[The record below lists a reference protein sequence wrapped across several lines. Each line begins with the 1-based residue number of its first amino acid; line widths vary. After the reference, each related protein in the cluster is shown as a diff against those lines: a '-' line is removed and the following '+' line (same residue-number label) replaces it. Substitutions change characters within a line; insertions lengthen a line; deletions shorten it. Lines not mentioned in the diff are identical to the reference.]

1 MMRNELLPRLRLLTV
16 LRRVSVHENRLNTM
30 KLLIPVASRSA
41 SFFSFIRSKFG
52 KTTSNQ
58 SKESQSIPNDGEW
71 LNAVRDA
78 ERSELLHLK
87 GSETDITR
95 TELRKWKKRAFLHIL
110 EMFIQRSGPTRK
122 GYFSFIQHALTKMLE
137 YETFDDLE
145 CYKAIIRLF
154 PTGRMT
160 VTRYFQSE
168 FIHYPRHQQL
178 LIDLL
183 NQMARYHVLP
193 DDEVGQLIIN
203 VFGYRS
209 HAMQHYRRLMYWMP
223 KLYHCNPWPLPQRIT
238 DDLDIDPIKLGWLIA
253 ERICPDRMTEFTV
266 VQTSSSI
273 SSSSSSVDRPDSLI
287 SAQSPEQRALLAYC
301 AKRIHNNNNN
311 DHNQYLKPIIYL
323 DGPHYVWFRNLQ
335 ATYYTL
341 WTEIDADRLKKEIAT
356 VKANQVPKY
365 SAEEPYNLSFFNSND
380 SSNIVLND
388 PSSPIDSLLSH
399 MSLLPA
405 VNPTGTEQLQ
415 SRDEDIIS
423 TKFIAN
429 CEPEFDKR
437 WLSIRQ
443 GHVYKYLPSNLC
455 QHEQGDGTILAIG
468 VVVPKPDALDNQKKL
483 CDWEISNKMRH
494 TNLKESEQQQQ
505 SQYERLNL
513 PQVPLPASPVLIRL
527 WLNELRAKNPFFDDV
542 TLVIRVP
549 MNIEQNKS
557 TNNNNNMDNSENQDN
572 NDLKYKSY
580 I

>member
-1 MMRNELLPRLRLLTV
+1 MMRTELLPRLRLLIA
-16 LRRVSVHENRLNTM
+16 LRRVSVHENKLNSM
-30 KLLIPVASRSA
+30 KLLMPVASRSA
-41 SFFSFIRSKFG
+41 SFFSFIRSKL
-52 KTTSNQ
+52 SEAASSQ
-58 SKESQSIPNDGEW
+58 SKESQSTPNNIEW
-71 LNAVRDA
+71 LDAVQEA
-78 ERSELLHLK
+78 ERSELLPLK
-87 GSETDITR
+87 GSETNMTR

-122 GYFSFIQHALTKMLE
+122 GFTSFIQYALTKMPE

-160 VTRYFQSE
+160 VKRFFQAD
-168 FIHYPRHQQL
+168 FVHFPKQQQVM
-178 LIDLL
+178 IDLL

-193 DDEVGQLIIN
+193 DDEVGQMIID
-203 VFGYRS
+203 VFGWRN

-223 KLYHCNPWPLPQRIT
+223 KLYYCNPWPLPLRIT
-238 DDLDIDPIKLGWLIA
+238 DDLDVDPLKLGWLIA

-266 VQTSSSI
+266 VQI
-273 SSSSSSVDRPDSLI
+273 SSTSTSVDKPDSLI

-301 AKRIHNNNNN
+301 TKRNHNNNN
-311 DHNQYLKPIIYL
+311 DHNQCLKPIIYL

-365 SAEEPYNLSFFNSND
+365 SAED
-380 SSNIVLND
+380 
-388 PSSPIDSLLSH
+388 
-399 MSLLPA
+399 
-405 VNPTGTEQLQ
+405 
-415 SRDEDIIS
+415 
-423 TKFIAN
+423 
-429 CEPEFDKR
+429 
-437 WLSIRQ
+437 
-443 GHVYKYLPSNLC
+443 
-455 QHEQGDGTILAIG
+455 
-468 VVVPKPDALDNQKKL
+468 
-483 CDWEISNKMRH
+483 
-494 TNLKESEQQQQ
+494 LKESEQQQQ
-505 SQYERLNL
+505 GQYERSNF

-527 WLNELRAKNPFFDDV
+527 WLNELRAKNPFFDDA

-557 TNNNNNMDNSENQDN
+557 TNNNNNMDDSKNQDN
-572 NDLKYKSY
+572 DLKIKSY